1 MEINPLESAYEPL
14 IGIHK
19 HLPWWGAIF
28 ILIGYVAFLFLIQKF
43 LFRYLKRW
51 AVRSGREWV
60 DVILQAINLS
70 VTLFI
75 VSGMIGFIPLIFRV
89 SRDWRKFYNGVAEF
103 LTIIAFAVFF
113 QRLLMTLYRRYMA
126 RQAPSI
132 KDPPIIR
139 VLIAVIVYSF
149 FGIIFLDAVGI
160 SITPLIAS
168 LGVGSVAIAFALQE
182 TLASLFSGLY
192 LVTDKPIRVGD
203 FVRLESGQ
211 EGYVETI
218 GWRSTRIR
226 MLPNNIVIVPN
237 AKLTG
242 SILTNLHLPDKE
254 LMVFVEVGVD
264 YSSDLEKVEKVT
276 VDVAREVM
284 KVVPGGVPAFE
295 PEVQYQAF
303 GDSSINF
310 RVVLR
315 AREFA
320 NQLTVRHE
328 FIKRLHKRYAKEG
341 IQIPFP
347 IRTVHLKQ
355 K

>member
-14 IGIHK
+14 VGIHK

-28 ILIGYVAFLFLIQKF
+28 ILIGYVAFLFLIQKG

-51 AVRSGREWV
+51 AIRSGREWI
-60 DVILQAINLS
+60 DVTLQAINLS

-89 SRDWRKFYNGVAEF
+89 SRDWRKFYSGIAEF
-103 LTIIAFAVFF
+103 LTILAFAVFF
-113 QRLLMTLYRRYMA
+113 QRLLLTLYRRYMA
-126 RQAPSI
+126 RQAPLI

-160 SITPLIAS
+160 SVTPLIAS

-226 MLPNNIVIVPN
+226 MLPNNVVIVPN
-237 AKLTG
+237 AKLSS
-242 SILTNLHLPDKE
+242 SILTNYYLPERE
-254 LMVFVEVGVD
+254 LSVLVDVGID
-264 YSSDLEKVEKVT
+264 YASDLEKAEKVT
-276 VDVAREVM
+276 IEAAKEVM
-284 KVVPGGVPAFE
+284 KTVPGGVPNFE
-295 PEVQYQAF
+295 PFLRYHTF
-303 GDSSINF
+303 GDSSVNF
-310 RVVLR
+310 TVILR
-315 AREFA
+315 AQEFVD
-320 NQLTVRHE
+320 QHIVRHE